1 MSSLRLLNE
10 GKPEYKSS
18 SRKESDIN
26 KIKMK
31 AKRVPKFGGRIP
43 KGTKKVVNNASIH
56 PRMLPSQVARL
67 KFRQEIEQIT
77 GKRKLP
83 KYKKQP
89 MLKKLDSK
97 KYVRVSNNLFRN
109 EESVLDQS
117 ERVVFSRNIKREMS
131 QKLNNVKFGQDR
143 KISNIL
149 TTAHLLEKQ
158 NHADKDKQF
167 ISEFTGPTKTLVEV
181 PQMKQQLNDNMNIQK
196 RASPSHFRRCPS
208 EACEAGKDIELTGA
222 VKKFADKL
230 GIDLKI

>member
-31 AKRVPKFGGRIP
+31 SQRVPEFGGRIP
-43 KGTKKVVNNASIH
+43 NETKRVVNNASIH
-56 PRMLPSQVARL
+56 PRMLPSQVSRL
-67 KFRQEIEQIT
+67 KFRQEINQET
-77 GKRKLP
+77 GIRKLP
-83 KYKKQP
+83 KYKKAP
-89 MLKKLDSK
+89 MLKKLESNQ
-97 KYVRVSNNLFRN
+97 YVRVSNNLFRN

-117 ERVVFSRNIKREMS
+117 ERTIFSRNIKREMS
-131 QKLNNVKFGQDR
+131 QKLNNVKFGEDR

-149 TTAHLLEKQ
+149 TAGHLLEKQ
-158 NHADKDKQF
+158 SHADKDKQF
-167 ISEFTGPTKTLVEV
+167 MSEFTGPTKTLVEV

-196 RASPSHFRRCPS
+196 RARPSQ
-208 EACEAGKDIELTGA
+208 KDIELKGT